1 MFIIGLYHKVLI
13 PLPHKIQICT
23 YGQNQINHIKGFRT
37 LGVGNGFP
45 TGRQPLLSDAL
56 SCRTAQIDWTFQQ
69 GHRFADG
76 DVTCICQLLGKT
88 FLVGRH
94 RRLADP
100 SRPWTKTYHGL
111 YGRGSCSQGHRTGQA
126 ERQQSSRSLAEGHWQ
141 GSERPD
147 IQAFFISLGARYKR
161 IRKRPRGVPSPQL
174 YAYKTEKLQELEHLN
189 INGKI
194 DLYYADESHVCTEGY
209 VPYGWQFRNEDVYI
223 PSQKAQRVNI
233 FGMIDRNNRYHG
245 FTTTE
250 SIDADK
256 VVEYLDTFSLN
267 IKKNTFIVLD
277 NASVHRNKKIRELR
291 ELWEKRGLFLF
302 YLPPYSPHLNLAETL
317 WRIMKTKW
325 IRPQDYASS
334 DNLFYTVNRALAA
347 VGDTLGIKLKHNAA

>member
-1 MFIIGLYHKVLI
+1 MGKIKSILLKDSERLALETVFRQGDSHCFRMRCRAVLLKSTGLSSKAIGLQTEMSHVSVNSWVKRFLSEGI
-13 PLPHKIQICT
+13 DGLQTRPGC
-23 YGQNQINHIKGFRT
+23 
-37 LGVGNGFP
+37 
-45 TGRQPLLSDAL
+45 GR
-56 SCRTAQIDWTFQQ
+56 
-69 GHRFADG
+69 
-76 DVTCICQLLGKT
+76 
-88 FLVGRH
+88 
-94 RRLADP
+94 
-100 SRPWTKTYHGL
+100 TYHGL

-126 ERQQSSRSLAEGHWQ
+126 ERQQSSGSLAEGHWQ

-223 PSQKAQRVNI
+223 PSPKVQRVNI

-245 FTTTE
+245 FNTTE

-256 VVEYLDTFSLN
+256 VIEYLDTFSLN
-267 IKKNTFIVLD
+267 IKK
-277 NASVHRNKKIRELR
+277 
-291 ELWEKRGLFLF
+291 
-302 YLPPYSPHLNLAETL
+302 
-317 WRIMKTKW
+317 
-325 IRPQDYASS
+325 
-334 DNLFYTVNRALAA
+334 
-347 VGDTLGIKLKHNAA
+347 DTLIVH